1 MADFAKLPMNYDNY
15 IFDLYGTLV
24 DICTHEDDDV
34 LWEKMALFY
43 GYYNA
48 VYEAEEIKNRY
59 TQLVKGKE
67 AELKLTLE
75 GDPHYSHEASP
86 EIEITEVFV
95 ALFEEKG
102 VTPSRELS
110 VHAGQLFRVIATE
123 YVKVYPGTI
132 DMLKN
137 LREKGKGVYLLSNAQ
152 RIFTAFEMN
161 VLGITEYF
169 DGILISSD
177 YKTKKP
183 DKRFFDIIL
192 DKYNIDVKTALFVGN
207 DSNTDIKGA
216 NSVNLDSFYVNSNI
230 SPENDSGKGAT
241 YVVDKFEGWTI

>member
-1 MADFAKLPMNYDNY
+1 M
-15 IFDLYGTLV
+15 G
-24 DICTHEDDDV
+24 
-34 LWEKMALFY
+34 KMALFY

-86 EIEITEVFV
+86 EIELTEVFV

-102 VTPSRELS
+102 VTSSRELA
-110 VHAGQLFRVIATE
+110 VHVGQLFRVIATE
-123 YVKVYPGTI
+123 YVKV
-132 DMLKN
+132 
-137 LREKGKGVYLLSNAQ
+137 
-152 RIFTAFEMN
+152 
-161 VLGITEYF
+161 
-169 DGILISSD
+169 LISSD

-230 SPENDSGKGAT
+230 SPENDSGYPYLRVLMYLLK
-241 YVVDKFEGWTI
+241 Y